1 MRIEEVLKL
10 VRPNI
15 LGLEPYS
22 TARDDCRSGRPE
34 IFLDANENP
43 YNNGVNRYP
52 DPHQKALKAK
62 IAGIK
67 GIDTCLLYTSDAAD
81 EL

>member
-43 YNNGVNRYP
+43 YNNVSTVIRI
-52 DPHQKALKAK
+52 HIRKH
-62 IAGIK
+62 
-67 GIDTCLLYTSDAAD
+67 
-81 EL
+81 